1 MIIQQIT
8 CEDHPSAHMVTE
20 LKQSMGQSGAI
31 SPPTSTKYKMTE
43 QQYDVDAEHFQTVRG
58 GLATRSCSM
67 WVLIFPFIVIQQPFK
82 FIGGKALI
90 KQLNVA
96 KLPPCYL
103 CVFIA
108 CCLPTADVVFQPKGF
123 ISFLFSLHVQFE
135 IQKLRIYCDPEQN
148 NRETAC
154 EIPGVVSR
162 RVGLASNKDKSS
174 SHLLRTLSNYICFCS
189 ETHCAISSS
198 VNSIA
203 RTAWHKM
210 ILAFFFISTVYCSI
224 VL

>member
-1 MIIQQIT
+1 MGTYLSFYSYTIAILI
-8 CEDHPSAHMVTE
+8 HWW
-20 LKQSMGQSGAI
+20 QS
-31 SPPTSTKYKMTE
+31 TDKTTK
-43 QQYDVDAEHFQTVRG
+43 
-58 GLATRSCSM
+58 CC
-67 WVLIFPFIVIQQPFK
+67 
-82 FIGGKALI
+82 
-90 KQLNVA
+90 
-96 KLPPCYL
+96 KLTPL
-103 CVFIA
+103 FVFIA
-108 CCLPTADVVFQPKGF
+108 CCLPTADVVFLPKGF
-123 ISFLFSLHVQFE
+123 ISFFSLHVQFE

-162 RVGLASNKDKSS
+162 RVGLASNKDKSP

-189 ETHCAISSS
+189 ETHCTISSS
-198 VNSIA
+198 VNSTA

>member
-1 MIIQQIT
+1 MLQNYPHVICVFSQLVVSQQQI
-8 CEDHPSAHMVTE
+8 
-20 LKQSMGQSGAI
+20 
-31 SPPTSTKYKMTE
+31 
-43 QQYDVDAEHFQTVRG
+43 
-58 GLATRSCSM
+58 
-67 WVLIFPFIVIQQPFK
+67 
-82 FIGGKALI
+82 
-90 KQLNVA
+90 
-96 KLPPCYL
+96 
-103 CVFIA
+103 
-108 CCLPTADVVFQPKGF
+108 VFQPKGF

-198 VNSIA
+198 VNSTA